1 MKNSIIKKL
10 SVFTL
15 CMVILSGC
23 GRANTNGTEKYVEH
37 PLDNKAVV
45 EETISYV
52 NQASNKDKLK
62 DMKKMLENK
71 NLELY
76 MGANYDIGI
85 YDKRT
90 NEIFL
95 SNPAFYDYT
104 KDEQANLLP
113 ESKKILFSQVD
124 VEYFNKAQKQFTL
137 SSYPDSFSEN
147 KNQVK
152 VENKDGRLTV
162 TYGIGTKYADMGI
175 IPAFTE
181 ESFKEYDDKLKAM
194 MDSKKISIIQ
204 YRTFTNNY
212 TKMVY
217 NDLSA
222 EDKKNYGEMYPALK
236 EKGVLYTLKPNIT
249 NKTMNDLLEMYS
261 TMEID
266 KEAVKKEAEKV
277 GNVNSNSSPA
287 YFEIPVIYQLQGS
300 DLIVSLDTK
309 NIKTAEG
316 YYLTKVNI
324 LKSFANST
332 TDKDGYIFL
341 PDGSGMVINNNNPN
355 NSMDKISIP
364 FYGGDFGRNY
374 INNSDIDV
382 DSNFPVFGVKSSNSA
397 IFGIV
402 ESGEAMGGAVG
413 QVKSSY
419 LNYNIVYPYCNY
431 TCYDYFNMQ
440 GVSYGFSKKLPTTEY
455 RVRYHFLYGDNATYS
470 GMAQYYQKYLEQM
483 GYLQKK
489 KENESLPIDINMIG
503 SITKTENKF
512 GIPIDT
518 CYPVTT
524 FENAAAITKE
534 LKDNGINN
542 GNVLYSG
549 AINEGMNFMAPK
561 KVAFQSELGGLKG
574 FLNLAS
580 NLKNMGYSLYTD
592 VDFTRIYEKGN
603 GVTSK
608 DDVSKYL
615 SKSTAD
621 ISSYEPASNKKNKES
636 VSFVVNPMLY
646 DEIGEAFVKEY
657 KKTNQNELYLSS
669 IGSILSSN
677 FNINSELTREEAK
690 NLTANLLRKLKDNG
704 YNMKFD
710 SGNQYVLPFA
720 DSLTNIETSSSHRRI
735 ESYSIPFVGMVLK
748 GYIPY
753 TAVALNK
760 SGNYDKSVLE
770 AVESGAG
777 LNYLVMY
784 EKQLTLVDTEY
795 KDWFSINYKLLADKI
810 IKTYKKLNNDLGYLQ
825 NTKII
830 KHERLSEDV
839 ACVTYEDG
847 SKIYVN
853 YGEKDFNIGTNKVP
867 SMEYLVVR
875 K

>member
-1 MKNSIIKKL
+1 MKNSIIKKI

-15 CMVILSGC
+15 CVVILSGC
-23 GRANTNGTEKYVEH
+23 SRATTSTSEKYVEH
-37 PLDNKAVV
+37 PLDSKSVV
-45 EETISYV
+45 QESISYV
-52 NQASNKDKLK
+52 NQRDNKDKLK

-90 NEIFL
+90 NEVFL

-104 KDEQANLLP
+104 KEEQANLLP

-137 SSYPDSFSEN
+137 ASYPDSFSDN

-152 VENKDGRLTV
+152 VENKDGKLTV
-162 TYGIGTKYADMGI
+162 TYGIGTKYTDMGI

-181 ESFKEYDDKLKAM
+181 ESFKEYDEKIKAM
-194 MDSKKISIIQ
+194 MDSKKINMIQ

-217 NDLSA
+217 SDLNA
-222 EDKKNYGEMYPALK
+222 EDKKTYGEAYPALK
-236 EKGVLYTLKPNIT
+236 EKGILYTLKPNIT

-261 TMEID
+261 IMGID

-287 YFEIPVIYQLQGS
+287 YFEIPVVYQLQEN
-300 DLIVSLDTK
+300 DLIVSIDTK
-309 NIKTAEG
+309 NIKGADG
-316 YYLTKVNI
+316 YFLTRVNL

-332 TDKDGYIFL
+332 TDKEGYIFL
-341 PDGSGMVINNNNPN
+341 PDGSGMVINNNA
-355 NSMDKISIP
+355 NSTMDKVSIP
-364 FYGGDFGRNY
+364 FYGGDFGKNY
-374 INNSDIDV
+374 ANNSDIEI
-382 DSNFPVFGVKSSNSA
+382 DSNFPVFGIKSDNRA
-397 IFGIV
+397 IFGVV
-402 ESGEAMGGAVG
+402 ESGEAMGGATG

-431 TCYDYFNMQ
+431 TNYDYFNMQ
-440 GVSYGFSKKLPTTEY
+440 GVSYGFSKKIPTTEY
-455 RVRYHFLYGDNATYS
+455 RVRYHFLYGENSTYS
-470 GMAQYYQKYLEQM
+470 GMAKYYQKYLEQM

-489 KENESLPIDINMIG
+489 KASEGLPIDINMIG

-512 GIPIDT
+512 GVPIDT
-518 CYPVTT
+518 SYPVTT
-524 FENAAAITKE
+524 FDNAAAITKE
-534 LKDNGINN
+534 LKDKGVNN
-542 GNVLYSG
+542 ANVLYSG
-549 AINEGMNFMAPK
+549 AINNGMNFMAPK
-561 KVAFQSELGGLKG
+561 EVDFESKLGGLKG
-574 FLNLAS
+574 FTNLAS
-580 NLKNMGYSLYTD
+580 NLKGMGYGLYTD

-615 SKSTAD
+615 SKSSAD
-621 ISSYEPASNKKNKES
+621 RSSYNPANNKKDKNS
-636 VSFVVNPMLY
+636 TSYIVNPALY
-646 DEIGEAFVKEY
+646 DEIGTSFIKDY
-657 KKTNQNELYLSS
+657 KKTNQNDLYLSS

-677 FNINSELTREEAK
+677 FNTNSELTREETK
-690 NLTANLLRKLKDNG
+690 NLTTSLLQKLKDNG

-720 DSLTNIETSSSHRRI
+720 ESLTNIETSSSHRRI
-735 ESYSIPFVGMVLK
+735 ESYSVPFVGMVLK
-748 GYIPY
+748 GYMPY
-753 TAVALNK
+753 TAIALNK

-770 AVESGAG
+770 VVESGAG

-784 EKQLTLVDTEY
+784 EKQLTLVDTQY
-795 KDWFSINYKLLADKI
+795 KDWFSINYNLLSDKI
-810 IKTYKKLNNDLGYLQ
+810 TKTYKKLNNDLGYLQ
-825 NTKII
+825 NTKIVN
-830 KHERLSEDV
+830 HERLSEDV
-839 ACVTYEDG
+839 ACVTYGDG
-847 SKIYVN
+847 SKVYVN
-853 YGEKDFNIGTNKVP
+853 YGEKDFNIGNNKVP